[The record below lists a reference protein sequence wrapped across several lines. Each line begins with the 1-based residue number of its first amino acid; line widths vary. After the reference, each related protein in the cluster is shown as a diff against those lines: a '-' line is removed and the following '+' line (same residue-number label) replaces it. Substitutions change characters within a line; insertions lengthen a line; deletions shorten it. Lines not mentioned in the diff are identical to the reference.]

1 VVRSV
6 NQILN
11 LPEKEGQKEK
21 KKKRKRRH
29 RPRRQTSIA
38 IYFTHFLSHNGE
50 ITNRLDESAL
60 MLRICGWSAS
70 RDGATLGTA
79 PATNLDPGD
88 FKCSAQKFKPYSKSY
103 SLVEFITPQTNLM
116 AEERGEG

>member
-1 VVRSV
+1 M
-6 NQILN
+6 
-11 LPEKEGQKEK
+11 
-21 KKKRKRRH
+21 
-29 RPRRQTSIA
+29 A
-38 IYFTHFLSHNGE
+38 DHNGE
-50 ITNRLDESAL
+50 ITNQLDGSAL
-60 MLRICGWSAS
+60 MLRIHGWLASAS